1 MECNSAM
8 YYTYSILTVVTP
20 SVVAAQRLYLAIEFQ
35 VQELTCSATGVPAPT
50 IFFARGDVILDGM
63 GNISTTGNLSER
75 VNLRQQTEPL
85 LNNDG
90 LYMVTRTLEIVYPV
104 GQDTGNYACTASI
117 EVLNQTLSDSVT
129 FDVVVQS
136 K

>member
-1 MECNSAM
+1 
-8 YYTYSILTVVTP
+8 
-20 SVVAAQRLYLAIEFQ
+20 
-35 VQELTCSATGVPAPT
+35 
-50 IFFARGDVILDGM
+50 M

-75 VNLRQQTEPL
+75 VNLRQQTE
-85 LNNDG
+85 NSDG

-104 GQDTGNYACTASI
+104 GQDTGNYTCTASI

>member
-1 MECNSAM
+1 
-8 YYTYSILTVVTP
+8 
-20 SVVAAQRLYLAIEFQ
+20 
-35 VQELTCSATGVPAPT
+35 
-50 IFFARGDVILDGM
+50 M
-63 GNISTTGNLSER
+63 GNISTTGNLGER

-90 LYMVTRTLEIVYPV
+90 LYMVTRTVEIVYPV

>member
-1 MECNSAM
+1 M
-8 YYTYSILTVVTP
+8 YTVTP
-20 SVVAAQRLYLAIEFQ
+20 SITTAQPLYLAVEFQ
-35 VQELTCSATGVPAPT
+35 IQELTCSATGVPAPT
-50 IFFARGDVILDGM
+50 ISFMRDGVILDRV
-63 GNISTTGNLSER
+63 GNVSTTGNLSER

-85 LNNDG
+85 LNSDG

-104 GQDTGNYACTASI
+104 GQDTGNYTCTATV

-136 K
+136 KQIMISNLVL

>member
-1 MECNSAM
+1 
-8 YYTYSILTVVTP
+8 
-20 SVVAAQRLYLAIEFQ
+20 
-35 VQELTCSATGVPAPT
+35 
-50 IFFARGDVILDGM
+50 M

-85 LNNDG
+85 LNSDG

-104 GQDTGNYACTASI
+104 GRDTGNYTCTASI

>member
-1 MECNSAM
+1 M
-8 YYTYSILTVVTP
+8 
-20 SVVAAQRLYLAIEFQ
+20 RD
-35 VQELTCSATGVPAPT
+35 G
-50 IFFARGDVILDGM
+50 VILDRV

-85 LNNDG
+85 LNSDG

-104 GQDTGNYACTASI
+104 GQDTGNYTCTATV
-117 EVLNQTLSDSVT
+117 EVLNQTLSDSIT

-136 K
+136 KRIMISVIAVQLLYLLCTFLSIHSCTSYYCDSSGCSDCISRYSNVLL